1 MLKMNYEE
9 LRQKARKAAQ
19 YSSGQPNTAKYDQE
33 EPPVQ
38 ANTALY
44 SWIHSSKVHY
54 SPLQPNTAQ
63 YSPVQARRVQYRSL
77 KPSTA
82 Q

>member
-1 MLKMNYEE
+1 MNYEE

-44 SWIHSSKVHY
+44 S
-54 SPLQPNTAQ
+54 
-63 YSPVQARRVQYRSL
+63 
-77 KPSTA
+77 
-82 Q
+82 

>member
-63 YSPVQARRVQYRSL
+63 YSSIQTN
-77 KPSTA
+77 TA
-82 Q
+82 QYIPKQHNTE